1 MYAGVV
7 RSKNKKTELEHAVKD
22 YKETVLPVL
31 ATHQGNRSG
40 MLLVDR
46 DTGDSI
52 SIAIYEDEASA
63 KAFAP
68 KAEKLLESFKKYRSD
83 ASAPKR
89 ELFEIATSTL
99 LETRAVVERGL
110 KGFNAHDLE
119 ALARDA
125 APDIVATAPGGVKLH
140 GPQAVKEYNQ
150 NFLTAF
156 PDARIDAKQI
166 IVQGRTAVVEGVFN
180 GTHTG
185 TLKTPMGDVPATD
198 RKVSGEFI
206 QIFEIDRGLVKRDH
220 LMYDQVDLMTQ
231 LGMAPA
237 PQPAATKAKSSA

>member
-22 YKETVLPVL
+22 YKETVLPAL
-31 ATHQGNRSG
+31 ATHKGNRSG

-63 KAFAP
+63 KAFGP

-83 ASAPKR
+83 PSAPKR
-89 ELFEIATSTL
+89 EIFEIASSTL
-99 LETRAVVERGL
+99 LDSKAQVERGL
-110 KGFNAHDLE
+110 KAFNAHDLE
-119 ALARDA
+119 AVARES

-150 NFLTAF
+150 TFLTAF

-166 IVQGRTAVVEGVFN
+166 IVQGRTVVVEGVFN

-185 TLKTPMGDVPATD
+185 TLKTPMGDVPATG

-206 QIFEIDRGLVKRDH
+206 QILEIDRGLVKRDH

-231 LGMAPA
+231 LGMAPS
-237 PQPAATKAKSSA
+237 PQKSAAEAKSSA

>member
-7 RSKNKKTELEHAVKD
+7 RSKNKKTEVEHAVKD
-22 YKETVLPVL
+22 YKETVLPAL
-31 ATHQGNRSG
+31 ATHKGNRSG

-46 DTGDSI
+46 DTGDSV

-83 ASAPKR
+83 TSAPKR
-89 ELFEIATSTL
+89 EIFEIAASTML
-99 LETRAVVERGL
+99 DSRALIERGL
-110 KGFNAHDLE
+110 TAFNAHDLE
-119 ALARDA
+119 ALARDS
-125 APDIVATAPGGVKLH
+125 APDIVATAPGGVKLS

-166 IVQGRTAVVEGVFN
+166 IVQGRIVVVEGVFN
-180 GTHTG
+180 GTNTG
-185 TLKTPMGDVPATD
+185 TLKTPMGDVPATG

-231 LGMAPA
+231 LGMAPS
-237 PQPAATKAKSSA
+237 PQQSAAQAKSSA

>member
-1 MYAGVV
+1 MYAGVI
-7 RSKNKKTELEHAVKD
+7 RSKFKKADLNQAVKD
-22 YKETVLPVL
+22 FKESALPAL

-46 DTGDSI
+46 ETGDSI
-52 SIAIYEDEASA
+52 SIGIYEDEAAA
-63 KAFAP
+63 KAFGP
-68 KAEKLLESFKKYRSD
+68 KAEKLVESFKKYQSD
-83 ASAPKR
+83 SSEPKR
-89 ELFEIATSTL
+89 ELYEIAASTL
-99 LETRAVVERGL
+99 LDSKALIERGL
-110 KGFNAHDLE
+110 KAFNAHDLE
-119 ALARDA
+119 AVAREA

-150 NFLTAF
+150 TFLTAF
-156 PDARIDAKQI
+156 PDARIDAKKL
-166 IVQGRTAVVEGVFN
+166 IVQGRTVVVEGTFN

-185 TLKTPMGDVPATD
+185 TLKTPMGDVPATG

-206 QIFEIDRGLVKRDH
+206 QIFEIDRGLVKRNH

-237 PQPAATKAKSSA
+237 PQQPAAEAKSSA

>member
-1 MYAGVV
+1 MYVGVV
-7 RSKNKKTELEHAVKD
+7 RSKNKKAELDQAVRD
-22 YKETVLPVL
+22 YKETVLPAL

-68 KAEKLLESFKKYRSD
+68 KAEKLLESFKKFQSD

-89 ELFEIATSTL
+89 ELFEIATSTV
-99 LETRAVVERGL
+99 LESKALVERGL
-110 KGFNAHDLE
+110 KAFNAHDLE
-119 ALARDA
+119 AVARDA
-125 APDIVATAPGGVKLH
+125 APDIVATAPGGVKLT
-140 GPQAVKEYNQ
+140 GPQVVKEYNQ
-150 NFLTAF
+150 TFITAF
-156 PDARIDAKQI
+156 PDARIDAKKI
-166 IVQGRTAVVEGVFN
+166 IVQGRTVVVEGVFS
-180 GTHTG
+180 GTNNG
-185 TLKTPMGDVPATD
+185 TLKTPMGDIPATG

-206 QIFEIDRGLVKRDH
+206 QIFEIDRGLVKRNH

-231 LGMAPA
+231 LGMAPTT
-237 PQPAATKAKSSA
+237 QPAATKAKSSA